1 MLKFVILLKLKKLRS
16 KFYSKKNLQILHFI
30 LFFVFILSS
39 FNNLSADNKYPK
51 ELANAQAFDGGLLL
65 YDTLGNISYFIK
77 PNLESSQDV
86 ITSWKGLTKSNS
98 LGKPIGDFQIIDAM
112 TISNDLLL
120 IVHNF
125 NKSYLQLYDSA
136 LNLVSS
142 SEFPQDLTL
151 NSYTLK
157 IKRMNDSVLFLLHSG
172 NLFRISIVN
181 NFFEILRIATQIA
194 DFEIINYDNSTYIA
208 ILENHNNSGILRILD
223 KFSVEKANAR
233 LNISSINEIEQI
245 GNCIAIKSSYENSGS
260 TLVNIFDLNTKKML
274 TSRYFESEINNIA
287 FLSEH
292 KNLKVFAIN
301 QNEGQYLLNIATI
314 SLPEVK
320 YSYEQKK
327 LPKQIFEPIKLQSI
341 DNDIFLCFR
350 NAILICDEYARI
362 KLFDF
367 VNLGNNYRNDFY
379 LQKHNDNLIISSKY
393 YSEIYGIQNN
403 QFWWF
408 NRFASTLWT
417 YIIPILL
424 FILLI
429 IFIRLYTKE
438 KHFFQEFINFPSAGA
453 IIIINHKGE
462 LLIANKYAKELLALD
477 QSILLGKPFESYC
490 TAEFAKPILAFY
502 KHYNEVKESI
512 SQRIS
517 LNKPD
522 GTLEYIFNISP
533 EWSITGKYEGAVII
547 AFNITE
553 EIERKRL
560 SNWAQLAH
568 DMQTNLATIKLNA
581 EQLKNQAN
589 PELATLIDRIYNQV
603 LILQKRVRDI
613 VTVGRSSNLE
623 IIQTNSLDL
632 LNEVAAEFDDSL
644 FPDVEISISTEQ
656 FPIYCDKPKL
666 VRALRNA
673 IENGIKALPERKGKI
688 MVSAFQDGR
697 YFCFSIK
704 DNGRGMDADVRN
716 KMLTPYFTTSKDGT
730 GFGIGTLII
739 QEVVELHSGSL
750 DIKTQ
755 KDQGTEL
762 IIKIPTRLR
771 KFIIS

>member
-16 KFYSKKNLQILHFI
+16 KLYSKKILQSRHFI

-51 ELANAQAFDGGLLL
+51 ELTNAQAFDGGLLL

-367 VNLGNNYRNDFY
+367 VNLGNNYSNDFY

-462 LLIANKYAKELLALD
+462 LSIANKYAKELLALD